1 MSILAKLWN
10 DERGAVVSTELILL
24 GTIIVIGL
32 IVGLVAWRDS
42 LVQEFGD
49 TGASVGQF
57 NQSYAVEVQA
67 NPGAGITVDNTT
79 NEVTITRTYG
89 DVTTRGSFNNF
100 EYVDQSDI
108 GDGQDQANMPPAG
121 IQMGIPPINEGDP
134 LQ

>member
-10 DERGAVVSTELILL
+10 DERGVVVSTELILL

-49 TGASVGQF
+49 TGAAVGQF
-57 NQSYAVEVQA
+57 NQSYSVEVQA
-67 NPGAGITVDNTT
+67 NPGEGIEVDND
-79 NEVTITRTYG
+79 EVIIRKTYG
-89 DVTTRGSFNNF
+89 SVQTTASFNNF

-121 IQMGIPPINEGDP
+121 IQMGIPSINEGDP